1 MTRMG
6 ALSLKAILLG
16 LVAGLAVAT
25 AGLIVVIGA
34 VGFGS
39 GVDITDVAAS
49 SALGRQPC
57 IQLPILGVW
66 VLAVLIA
73 GMAASRVTRGRAA
86 RLHGLVIGVIALLGA
101 LAGVSRDDPAWAI
114 TLELLL
120 TVPAAVVGAHA
131 ARAPSAV
138 RARWILGATL
148 AMFVGAAAALAASA
162 GNVVA
167 WVGFVGTSAL
177 LVDTLRRRVA

>member
-1 MTRMG
+1 MTHMG
-6 ALSLKAILLG
+6 ELSLRAILLG

-25 AGLIVVIGA
+25 AGLIAVIAA

-49 SALGRQPC
+49 GELGRQPC
-57 IQLPILGVW
+57 IQLPILAVW

-73 GMAASRVTRGRAA
+73 GMTASRIAGGRAT

-114 TLELLL
+114 TLELLS
-120 TVPAAVVGAHA
+120 TVPAAVAGAHLG
-131 ARAPSAV
+131 RAPSAM
-138 RARWILGATL
+138 RERWILGATL
-148 AMFVGAAAALAASA
+148 AVFVGAAVALAASA

-167 WVGFVGTSAL
+167 WIGFVATSAF